1 MIEISGS
8 YQLKN
13 EEIAQLE
20 LNLMNEQLLEYTQ
33 CCTDANIIEPYAQ
46 EFCQLVKFFC
56 DRQGNQQL
64 NSNLFYLASILGDE
78 SI

>member
-1 MIEISGS
+1 MIKISGS

-13 EEIAQLE
+13 EEIA
-20 LNLMNEQLLEYTQ
+20 LLEYTQ